1 MPMVIPPMNWERAV
15 TGLMMRPT
23 EKTPSIRETR
33 IAPVAALK
41 WARR

>member
-1 MPMVIPPMNWERAV
+1 MVIPPMNWERAV
-15 TGLMMRPT
+15 TGLMTRPT

-33 IAPVAALK
+33 ISPVAALM